1 MELPEEEGVYVYDH
15 GEWHRVAV
23 DGPFVPKEDGVY
35 VYYFRNKKCPGCKA
49 FDSTWLKAVGKADKE
64 FHGVPV
70 IIQCT
75 NFFIECSDES
85 AKDTFILFLVTITP
99 QVLVLVVENGELRFV
114 EREYS
119 SLDYDELLQF
129 VNEARK
135 RMEMYLASEGIEQ
148 EEGEG
153 EGIYIELT
161 GDWKSIVEKLKR
173 MLFEG
178 RNLREICDESGCRVY
193 VE

>member
-15 GEWHRVAV
+15 GKWHRVAV
-23 DGPFVPKEDGVY
+23 DGPFVPKENGVY
-35 VYYFRNKKCPGCKA
+35 VYYFRNKKCPGCKT
-49 FDSTWLKAVGKADKE
+49 FDSIWLKAVDKAGKE

-75 NFFIECSDES
+75 NFFIECGDES
-85 AKDTFILFLVTITP
+85 AKDTFILFLITVTP

-114 EREYS
+114 EREYG
-119 SLDYDELLQF
+119 SLDYNELMQF

-135 RMEMYLASEGIEQ
+135 RMETYLASEGIEQ
-148 EEGEG
+148 EESE

-161 GDWKSIVEKLKR
+161 GDWKNIVEKLKR